1 MSEYSSG
8 LDDIFAKMDS
18 HHRVQEQRRDAAVQ
32 NAGIVCHASTVRKC
46 PVGTP
51 ESTGIKGYKGGR
63 LRSSYKYKRTGWME
77 CKVGTNTKYAPPVE
91 FGHETRS
98 GGHVAAKPHL
108 FPGYL
113 DGKRALEDDLKS
125 IGP

>member
-1 MSEYSSG
+1 MSDYSSG
-8 LDDIFAKMDS
+8 LDEIFAKMDS
-18 HHRVQEQRRDAAVQ
+18 HHRQQEHRRDQAVQ
-32 NAGIVCHASTVRKC
+32 NAGLVCQGSTKKRC

-63 LRSSYKYKRTGWME
+63 LRASYQYKKTGHME
-77 CKVGTNTKYAPPVE
+77 CAVGTNVKYGPYVE
-91 FGHETRS
+91 LGTRKMR
-98 GGHVAAKPHL
+98 ARPHL

-113 DGKRALEDDLKS
+113 EGKRSLEDDLKS

>member
-8 LDDIFAKMDS
+8 LDDIFAKMDA
-18 HHRVQEQRRDAAVQ
+18 HHRVQETRRDQAVQ
-32 NAGIVCHASTVRKC
+32 NAGLVCEGSTKRRC

-77 CKVGTNTKYAPPVE
+77 CKVGTNTEYGPYVE
-91 FGHETRS
+91 LGTRYMK
-98 GGHVAAKPHL
+98 ARPHL

-113 DGKRALEDDLKS
+113 DGKKALEEELKS